1 MDLTATNPVAPVA
14 LTQAETD
21 AIRLFALAEKS
32 PATRRAYAS
41 DFAMF
46 TTWCRVGRGIE
57 PLGVMPDPV
66 AAYLTE
72 QTSAGVKPATLTR
85 RLAAIGYAHKLAGLP
100 SPTQHEAVRAVL
112 RGIRRT
118 VGSRMAGKAPA
129 TADRIADMLAGVPGD
144 TLRGKRDRALLLLG
158 FAGAFRR
165 SELVALEMA
174 DLTFQGFRSTGCTC

>member
-57 PLGVMPDPV
+57 PLGVMPDLV

-85 RLAAIGYAHKLAGLP
+85 RLAAIGYAHKPRTGSRTCGRACRATRGGASATGRCCCSGLP
-100 SPTQHEAVRAVL
+100 VH
-112 RGIRRT
+112 
-118 VGSRMAGKAPA
+118 
-129 TADRIADMLAGVPGD
+129 
-144 TLRGKRDRALLLLG
+144 
-158 FAGAFRR
+158 FAGPNWWRWR
-165 SELVALEMA
+165 WR
-174 DLTFQGFRSTGCTC
+174 T